1 MDARERAEARKSW
14 PVRVY
19 RLGAEPRDDLRE
31 TTTPEERLAMVE
43 ELTAGAWELARLP
56 VPSYRREATPIR
68 VVRR

>member
-1 MDARERAEARKSW
+1 MDARERAEARRSW

-19 RLGAEPRDDLRE
+19 RLGDEPRDDLSA

-43 ELTAGAWELARLP
+43 ELTALSWELARLP
-56 VPSYRREATPIR
+56 IPSYRREETPIR